1 MRHQPRRRATDG
13 PTAVLY
19 MRVGSAHPDDIASAT
34 RWQRARILEGAAV
47 AGWRIAGAYVDAATP
62 ASRRFTDRPKARA
75 LIEHLAAAPEGS
87 DAVLV
92 NDACHAFGTEQ
103 TPAVLA
109 ALPVPVYELT
119 PSGVL
124 SPVGQNELIT
134 RLPRH
139 ILHYLPATARP
150 GSAA

>member
-1 MRHQPRRRATDG
+1 MRHQRRRRAAEG

-34 RWQRARILEGAAV
+34 RWQRARILEGAAGG
-47 AGWRIAGAYVDAATP
+47 GWRIAGAYVDAATP
-62 ASRRFTDRPKARA
+62 GSRRFTDRPEARA
-75 LIEHLAAAPEGS
+75 LIEHLGSAVEGI

-92 NDACHAFGTEQ
+92 HDAHHAFGTEQ

-109 ALPVPVYELT
+109 ALPVPVYGWT

-124 SPVGQNELIT
+124 SPVGQNDLT
-134 RLPRH
+134 TLLSPR
-139 ILHYLPATARP
+139 ILHYVPATARP